1 LIDIGWMAAWAL
13 PVVASEQMVM
23 DDDRQTTCETWERP
37 ADETHILSS
46 RAKVYE
52 DLRQAWLNR
61 NLGLRMLTG
70 ESGIGKTFLWRK
82 AAESVKLEHHRM
94 RWIALSILPRNT
106 SLGLLHAIQI
116 ALEENPFRAQMTP
129 EQLLAR
135 IEARFLAIHQ
145 DGYRAE
151 IVVEESHHLSKE
163 GFETLRIIRDRLLYH
178 RLNAGVLLVGQSPLR
193 NRFGRFS
200 RLWRP
205 AGWHLSHISA
215 GETLDLLRQ
224 INERNAWTKAEAD
237 WIHREA
243 LGNPGRIV
251 RWTETFTPLPAES
264 SDPKDKPLLKPGYAG
279 ASYSTGYEKTLN
291 EPLLPVKPPLEES
304 DGLIEVGYDDAEN
317 ELTAEIDESYA
328 STNQEQ
334 GRPVGIYGR
343 EPGSKI
349 WFDGA
354 SPFSPLGLNQVQREE
369 FRDIETE
376 M

>member
-1 LIDIGWMAAWAL
+1 
-13 PVVASEQMVM
+13 VASEQMVM

-70 ESGIGKTFLWRK
+70 ESGIGKTFLWR
-82 AAESVKLEHHRM
+82 
-94 RWIALSILPRNT
+94 
-106 SLGLLHAIQI
+106 
-116 ALEENPFRAQMTP
+116 

-215 GETLDLLRQ
+215 SETLDLLRQ